1 MSRSIGFQI
10 YQDGVR
16 VDDRVFARNML
27 KIGRLASAHLR
38 LSDPQVSRIH
48 AVIDISADGEQVS
61 IVDMGSATGTKVNGQ
76 RVSRVRLKHAD
87 EITLGS
93 SRLVV
98 VLEPDEVAAM
108 QSGAQGARAASKG
121 SSGADAP
128 TLPPDVSDTAMSAET
143 EVVDAAMVSFDGMLA
158 DETADDEDVFAES
171 ASGPAPRK
179 EELAPIEAD
188 DREAEPTSEN
198 TVPDGVAV
206 ETARGGAEP
215 VAVSSSLAGQ
225 RPSDSHG
232 APVPSSPLKA
242 SAAPGVNYG
251 GVSFPRGPKFPPL
264 AEDPVTPE
272 NRHLEI
278 TMRWGASV
286 LDVKRLR
293 GVPEFKIGAAADAD
307 MFAPLESF
315 QLVRQKPNSTEWEV
329 RFHPSMAGT
338 VQWQDRRVSLSESGA
353 RRDGAGD
360 ASVLTLTDDM
370 RIEISLEDITLEIR
384 NVSRS
389 RAIPIPPFF
398 DMFFI
403 NATLVTLFTFMS
415 FLSVVVMWP
424 TGLDEDDDLLL
435 TNPGQFQTLILK
447 PPPKDNSFLEKLKS
461 KSAASRSPKK
471 DEGKAGKKKKE
482 TTPPARTASKAPKKE
497 KPSDEQVVSA
507 QLSKLFGA
515 DGNAGVA
522 QIFGANMA
530 GGELQN
536 LLGGLSGAKTADAA
550 GAAGLSFRGAGPGG
564 ANSGTLSMGSGRI
577 GTRGRGSGEGDYGSS
592 EGGIG
597 AKTERGPVF
606 TQGTPVIY
614 GSLDKEIIRRV
625 VQENANQIRYC
636 YERELTQ
643 SPGLYGKIT
652 MKWVIDG
659 EGRVTKASVAETQMN
674 NANVENCLARRIR
687 GWNFPKPKGGGI
699 VVVTYPFVFKKSG

>member
-10 YQDGVR
+10 YQDGAR
-16 VDDRVFARNML
+16 VGDRVFSRNMI

-38 LSDPQVSRIH
+38 LTDPQVSRIH
-48 AVIDISADGEQVS
+48 AVIDISSDGEQVS

-76 RVSRVRLKHAD
+76 RVSRVRLKNAD
-87 EITLGS
+87 EITLGL
-93 SRLVV
+93 SRLIV
-98 VLEPDEVAAM
+98 VLEPAEVEAM
-108 QSGAQGARAASKG
+108 QSGGAAGGASRPKG
-121 SSGADAP
+121 DEP
-128 TLPPDVSDTAMSAET
+128 TLPPDANDAAMSAET
-143 EVVDAAMVSFDGMLA
+143 EVVDSAMVSLDSMLA
-158 DETADDEDVFAES
+158 DKAADDEDVFAES
-171 ASGPAPRK
+171 ANSRPSLVDSNQPITADEGISDKTAENTLPDGIAADASERQPEPPAAPSAVQVPAP
-179 EELAPIEAD
+179 
-188 DREAEPTSEN
+188 
-198 TVPDGVAV
+198 AV
-206 ETARGGAEP
+206 EIAAP
-215 VAVSSSLAGQ
+215 AL
-225 RPSDSHG
+225 PS
-232 APVPSSPLKA
+232 P
-242 SAAPGVNYG
+242 APGVDYG
-251 GVSFPRGPKFPPL
+251 GASFPRGPRFAPL
-264 AEDPVTPE
+264 ADDPVTPE

-278 TMRWGASV
+278 TMRWGSSV

-293 GVPEFKIGAAADAD
+293 GVPSFTIGATAEAD
-307 MFAPLESF
+307 MFAPLENF
-315 QLVRQKPNSTEWEV
+315 QLVRQKANSAEWEI
-329 RFHPSMAGT
+329 RLHPSMSGT
-338 VQWQDRRVSLSESGA
+338 VRWNEKSVPLRESGA
-353 RRDGAGD
+353 RPDGEDGAT
-360 ASVLTLTDDM
+360 ALTLSDDM
-370 RIEISLEDITLEIR
+370 RVEIAMEDISLEVR

-389 RAIPIPPFF
+389 RVIPIPPFF

-403 NATLVTLFTFMS
+403 NSTMVTLFTFLS

-424 TGLDEDDDLLL
+424 TGLDDDDDMLL

-447 PPPKDNSFLEKLKS
+447 PPPKDNSFLEKLKR

-471 DEGKAGKKKKE
+471 GEGKAGKKQKKK
-482 TTPPARTASKAPKKE
+482 TPPARMATKAPKKE
-497 KPSDEQVVSA
+497 KPTDEQVVSA

-522 QIFGANMA
+522 QIFGANVA

-564 ANSGTLSMGSGRI
+564 ASSGTLSMGSGRI
-577 GTRGRGSGEGDYGSS
+577 GTRGRGSGEGSYGAS

-625 VQENANQIRYC
+625 VRENANQIRYC
-636 YERELTQ
+636 YERELTR

-652 MKWVIDG
+652 MKWVISG
-659 EGRVTKASVAETQMN
+659 EGKVTKAFVGETQMK